1 MLKTKLRLIVLA
13 GVILGW
19 AVGCS
24 KTPAIQDENS
34 AIQSAPAGPR
44 PTDQPSEAA
53 RSMPRQ
59 KSIGVPAAGHSRVI
73 GKRDVTIRGR
83 PSCRID
89 FVYAGFEPEDLYW
102 DGESCASVTAKLVD
116 QGELRSLGKW
126 QRLDDFAKRHI
137 SEMPGGEVLYVE
149 GRFTASLYP
158 VGTTR
163 LSYEVRVAD

>member
-1 MLKTKLRLIVLA
+1 MSKAKMRLIVLA
-13 GVILGW
+13 GAILGW
-19 AVGCS
+19 VVGCS
-24 KTPAIQDENS
+24 NTPVSQDENS
-34 AIQSAPAGPR
+34 ATQSAPVGPR
-44 PTDQPSEAA
+44 PADQPPEAA

-59 KSIGVPAAGHSRVI
+59 ESISVPAAGLSRII

-116 QGELRSLGKW
+116 QGELRRLGKW

-137 SEMPGGEVLYVE
+137 SEMPGGKVLYVE